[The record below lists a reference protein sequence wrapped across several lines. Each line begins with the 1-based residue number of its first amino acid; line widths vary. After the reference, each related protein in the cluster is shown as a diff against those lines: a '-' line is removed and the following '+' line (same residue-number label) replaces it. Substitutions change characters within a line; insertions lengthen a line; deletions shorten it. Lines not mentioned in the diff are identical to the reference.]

1 MTKTSRLRFII
12 GLMFALLLA
21 VTLSLYLQDSMSK
34 VASTDA
40 QLDSD
45 TYTVGVGYSGI
56 IEDQFVN
63 VDDYIKKGDPLFTLR
78 SPTLIEALKNK
89 EVNAANLL
97 YSIDDE
103 GKIQITASADGQV
116 REVIY
121 KAGAFVPAN
130 SEIAVINSEN
140 SLFVSAIYKLSGPD
154 YAKVTKETTVDIKLP
169 DNRLISGTVRDF
181 KLETKDDETLTTVT
195 ARLEQSDIDSIN
207 FSPGTPVET
216 VLHLNGDTWFEKL
229 QQRFF

>member
-1 MTKTSRLRFII
+1 MTHTSRLRFIA
-12 GLMFALLLA
+12 GLIFAFVLA
-21 VTLSLYLQDSMSK
+21 VGLSLYLQDSMSK

-40 QLDSD
+40 KLDSD

-78 SPTLIEALKNK
+78 SPTLIEAIKNN
-89 EVNAANLL
+89 EVNEASLL

-103 GKIQITASADGQV
+103 GKVQITASADGQI
-116 REVIY
+116 REITY

-130 SEIAVINSEN
+130 SEIAIVNSDG
-140 SLFVSAIYKLSGPD
+140 SLYVTAIYKLSGPD
-154 YAKVTKETTVDIKLP
+154 YGKITKETEVTVKLP
-169 DNRLISGTVRDF
+169 DNRVLTGKVRDY

-195 ARLEQSDIDSIN
+195 IRLDEADVSSIN
-207 FSPGTPVET
+207 FSPGTPVT
-216 VLHLNGDTWFEKL
+216 TTLHLNGQTWFEKL
-229 QQRFF
+229 QNRLL